1 MAKRVLV
8 TGASKGIGKGI
19 AIDLAKNGFE
29 ICVHFNK
36 DKDGAL
42 DTVNTIV
49 SAGGTAKAISFDVSD
64 TKMCSEV
71 LGQEIEDHGAFYGI
85 VSNAGMVRDGAFPA
99 LSDDDWF
106 DVINTDLNGFYNV
119 VKPAIMP
126 MIHLRAGGRIVC
138 IGSVSGIIGNRGQ
151 VNYSAAKAGLIG
163 AVKALAVELGKR
175 RITVNC
181 VAPGLIDTQ
190 MAQMEDF
197 VLNKV
202 LEQIPLG
209 RMGKVEEVS
218 SLVSFLFKDE
228 AEYITRQV
236 LTINGGMF

>member
-85 VSNAGMVRDGAFPA
+85 VS
-99 LSDDDWF
+99 LS
-106 DVINTDLNGFYNV
+106 L
-119 VKPAIMP
+119 
-126 MIHLRAGGRIVC
+126 IHI
-138 IGSVSGIIGNRGQ
+138 
-151 VNYSAAKAGLIG
+151 
-163 AVKALAVELGKR
+163 
-175 RITVNC
+175 
-181 VAPGLIDTQ
+181 
-190 MAQMEDF
+190 
-197 VLNKV
+197 
-202 LEQIPLG
+202 
-209 RMGKVEEVS
+209 
-218 SLVSFLFKDE
+218 
-228 AEYITRQV
+228 
-236 LTINGGMF
+236 